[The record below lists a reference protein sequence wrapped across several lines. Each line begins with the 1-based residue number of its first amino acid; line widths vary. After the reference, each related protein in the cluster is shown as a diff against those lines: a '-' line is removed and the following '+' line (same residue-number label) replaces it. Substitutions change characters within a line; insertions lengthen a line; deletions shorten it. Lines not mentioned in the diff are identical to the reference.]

1 VSILKSAMYFFLV
14 STILNDVQDEI
25 FTCVKMELFSIQPLK
40 EEAILGHILDSVRTQ
55 FLS

>member
-1 VSILKSAMYFFLV
+1 MYFFLV